1 MAIYKEGS
9 HLTQL
14 GNSIFDEEHPPGAAA
29 PRAGIYQCPV
39 CGREI
44 AAPEDAPLPPA
55 DHHFHAALEDTAR
68 WKLIVFADHRRKRGS
83 EEAVM

>member
-14 GNSIFDEEHPPGAAA
+14 GNPIFDEEHPPGTLA

-39 CGREI
+39 CGREVT
-44 AAPEDAPLPPA
+44 AAEDAPLPSE
-55 DHHFHAALEDTAR
+55 DHHVHAPFEAAPC